1 MEYHTERYEPDL
13 WYLSIGGDPKKF
25 YTLSK
30 VIRAELAVKH
40 IRKGLQLS
48 LPENRLAFAVIKQ
61 AVADLAHIKP
71 NIQDSAWDYL
81 QCPDALFLD
90 AIELDAGYVR
100 LVAKQYGLTK

>member
-71 NIQDSAWDYL
+71 NGSGRVHGAYL
-81 QCPDALFLD
+81 L
-90 AIELDAGYVR
+90 VSRR
-100 LVAKQYGLTK
+100 LCS

>member
-30 VIRAELAVKH
+30 
-40 IRKGLQLS
+40 
-48 LPENRLAFAVIKQ
+48 VIKQ